1 MGAVHE
7 RGWLFRA
14 AAAVL
19 AVASGMMFG
28 GCTVV
33 PGPDPSEPALPT
45 STSPR
50 STSPTPPA
58 STPATAPPS
67 AIPTSTADRLPPIP
81 AVELKAQLEQYS
93 QRLINA
99 GAPAVLLELRVGAE
113 VWTHAAGVRNSA
125 GEAARLT
132 DPVHVGDITQ
142 PLVAV
147 SVLKLAEEGRLSLD
161 EPAST
166 YLPELD
172 SLLHQP
178 EPYTV
183 RRLLG
188 HTSGMPD
195 YYAALLAS
203 VAPRQALATRLSPT
217 DKLALAAM
225 LPWERRRAQTF
236 SYSNS
241 NYIALGLIVERL
253 RGRPLADVL
262 RADVGQPLGLDGTRM
277 TADGPV
283 PEDMVHGYA
292 RIDGEAVDATYAAV
306 HIGSA
311 ATGLVST
318 VSDLNAFFDAL
329 LDGRLVRRERVA
341 EMQGPVHAEYGLGL
355 FQWND
360 RCTNGFYYGYVGD
373 VPGYGT
379 VAMASADGSRR
390 LALAVAYPQRPFPED
405 PAVQGANGI
414 LAGMT
419 QLAEDTLNG
428 SCRLGGDVWFGQGP

>member
-1 MGAVHE
+1 MAAARVG
-7 RGWLFRA
+7 GWSFRA
-14 AAAVL
+14 AAV
-19 AVASGMMFG
+19 AVAAASSMVLG
-28 GCTVV
+28 GCTFDPEPV
-33 PGPDPSEPALPT
+33 PSEPAFSASTPPT
-45 STSPR
+45 STP
-50 STSPTPPA
+50 PT
-58 STPATAPPS
+58 TTA
-67 AIPTSTADRLPPIP
+67 ARLPPMP
-81 AVELKAQLEQYS
+81 TRELKAQLEQYS
-93 QRLINA
+93 QRLIDA
-99 GAPAVLLELRVGAE
+99 GAPAVLLELHVGTEA
-113 VWTHAAGVRNSA
+113 WTYAAGVRNPA
-125 GEAARLT
+125 GEPARAA

-166 YLPELD
+166 YLPELQ

-195 YYAALLAS
+195 YYAPLLDS
-203 VAPRQALATRLSPT
+203 VPPRQALATRLGPE
-217 DKLALAAM
+217 DKLALAAT
-225 LPWERRRAQTF
+225 LPWQRRRAQSF

-241 NYIALGLIVERL
+241 NYIALGMIVERL
-253 RGRPLADVL
+253 RGRPLAEVL
-262 RADVGQPLGLDGTRM
+262 RADVVQPLGLGGTRL
-277 TADGPV
+277 ADDGPV
-283 PEDMVHGYA
+283 PEGMVHGYA
-292 RIDGEAVDATYAAV
+292 SIDGEPVDTTYAAL

-318 VSDLNAFFDAL
+318 VADLNTFFDAL
-329 LDGRLVRRERVA
+329 LDGRLVLRDRVA
-341 EMQGPVHAEYGLGL
+341 EMQGPIYAEYGLGL

-390 LALAVAYPQRPFPED
+390 LALAVAYPLRPFPQD
-405 PAVQGANGI
+405 TTARGTNAT

-419 QLAEDTLNG
+419 QVAEDALNG

>member
-1 MGAVHE
+1 MCPAWCSE
-7 RGWLFRA
+7 DAPSCRRR
-14 AAAVL
+14 
-19 AVASGMMFG
+19 
-28 GCTVV
+28 V
-33 PGPDPSEPALPT
+33 PSQPVF
-45 STSPR
+45 
-50 STSPTPPA
+50 PTPV
-58 STPATAPPS
+58 
-67 AIPTSTADRLPPIP
+67 P
-81 AVELKAQLEQYS
+81 AVGLKAQLEEYS
-93 QRLINA
+93 QRLIDA
-99 GAPAVLLELRVGAE
+99 GAPAVLLELRVGTE

-125 GEAARLT
+125 GEPARAT

-161 EPAST
+161 EPASS
-166 YLPELD
+166 YLPELHD
-172 SLLHQP
+172 LLHQP

-195 YYAALLAS
+195 YYPPLLDS
-203 VAPRQALATRLSPT
+203 VPPLQALSARLSAEE
-217 DKLALAAM
+217 KLALAAT
-225 LPWERRRAQTF
+225 LPWQRRRAQTF

-241 NYIALGLIVERL
+241 NYVALGLIVERL

-262 RADVGQPLGLDGTRM
+262 RADVGQPLGLEGTSL
-277 TADGPV
+277 TADGPA
-283 PEDMVHGYA
+283 PPGLVHGYV
-292 RIDGEAVDATYAAV
+292 RIEGESVDTAYAAL
-306 HIGSA
+306 HSGSA

-318 VSDLNAFFDAL
+318 MPDLNTFFDAL
-329 LDGRLVRRERVA
+329 LDGRLVRRDRVA
-341 EMQGPVHAEYGLGL
+341 EMQGPVYAEYGLGL

-390 LALAVAYPQRPFPED
+390 LALAVAYPPEPFPRD
-405 PAVQGANGI
+405 SAGQGTNQI

-419 QLAEDTLNG
+419 RLAEDTLDG
-428 SCRLGGDVWFGQGP
+428 SCRLGGGVRFGHGP

>member
-1 MGAVHE
+1 MAAARVG
-7 RGWLFRA
+7 GPPFRVA
-14 AAAVL
+14 AAAL
-19 AVASGMMFG
+19 AVACGLVLG
-28 GCTVV
+28 GCTFV
-33 PGPDPSEPALPT
+33 PAPGPSEPVF
-45 STSPR
+45 
-50 STSPTPPA
+50 PTPV
-58 STPATAPPS
+58 
-67 AIPTSTADRLPPIP
+67 P
-81 AVELKAQLEQYS
+81 AVGLKAQLEEYS
-93 QRLINA
+93 QRLIDA
-99 GAPAVLLELRVGAE
+99 GAPAVLLELRVGTE

-125 GEAARLT
+125 GEPAQAT

-161 EPAST
+161 EPASS
-166 YLPELD
+166 YLPELHD
-172 SLLHQP
+172 LLHQP

-195 YYAALLAS
+195 YYPPLLDS
-203 VAPRQALATRLSPT
+203 VPPLQALSARLSAEE
-217 DKLALAAM
+217 KLALAAT
-225 LPWERRRAQTF
+225 LPWQRRRAQTF

-241 NYIALGLIVERL
+241 NYVALGLIVERL

-262 RADVGQPLGLDGTRM
+262 RADVGLPLGLDGTSL
-277 TADGPV
+277 TADGLAP
-283 PEDMVHGYA
+283 PGLVHGYV
-292 RIDGEAVDATYAAV
+292 RIEGEPVDTAYAAL
-306 HIGSA
+306 HSGSA

-318 VSDLNAFFDAL
+318 MPDLNTFFDAL

-341 EMQGPVHAEYGLGL
+341 EMQGPVYAEYGLGL

-390 LALAVAYPQRPFPED
+390 LALAVAYPPQPFPRD
-405 PAVQGANGI
+405 SAGQGTNQI
-414 LAGMT
+414 VAGMT
-419 QLAEDTLNG
+419 RLAEDTLDG
-428 SCRLGGDVWFGQGP
+428 SCRLGGGVRFGHGP

>member
-1 MGAVHE
+1 MVAARVGGSSIRVAALAV
-7 RGWLFRA
+7 
-14 AAAVL
+14 V
-19 AVASGMMFG
+19 VASGMVLG
-28 GCTVV
+28 GCTFNPR
-33 PGPDPSEPALPT
+33 PGPSEPALPT
-45 STSPR
+45 STP
-50 STSPTPPA
+50 PTTTAARPPL
-58 STPATAPPS
+58 
-67 AIPTSTADRLPPIP
+67 IPTREP
-81 AVELKAQLEQYS
+81 KAQLEQYS
-93 QRLINA
+93 QDLIDA
-99 GAPAVLLELRVGAE
+99 GAPAVLLELHVGAE

-125 GEAARLT
+125 GEAARAT

-142 PLVAV
+142 SLVAV
-147 SVLKLAEEGRLSLD
+147 SVLKLAEEGKLSLD

-166 YLPELD
+166 YLPELQ

-195 YYAALLAS
+195 YYAPLLDS
-203 VAPRQALATRLSPT
+203 VPPRRALATRLSPEHR
-217 DKLALAAM
+217 LALAAT
-225 LPWERRRAQTF
+225 LPWQRHRAQSF

-262 RADVGQPLGLDGTRM
+262 WADVGQPLNLGGTRLM
-277 TADGPV
+277 DDGPV
-283 PEDMVHGYA
+283 PEGMVHGYTL
-292 RIDGEAVDATYAAV
+292 IDGEPADTTYAAL

-318 VSDLNAFFDAL
+318 MADLNTFFDAL
-329 LDGRLVRRERVA
+329 LDGRLVRPERVV
-341 EMQGPVHAEYGLGL
+341 EMQGPIYAEYGLGL

-360 RCTNGFYYGYVGD
+360 SCTNGFYYGYVGD

-390 LALAVAYPQRPFPED
+390 LALAVAYPPRPFP
-405 PAVQGANGI
+405 QGTNAI
-414 LAGMT
+414 AAGMT
-419 QLAEDTLNG
+419 QLAEDALNS
-428 SCRLGGDVWFGQGP
+428 SCRLGGGVSFGQWP